1 MIGSLVPHTSD
12 QNRIPDPI
20 HGVVLGFQEEQ
31 FLPFLEID
39 PNLHRL
45 CPQLSPQNHS
55 ILICFNFLG
64 FQNVLIAVLREA
76 QVRRFRRQVAGQLN
90 SRLKVEGIIV
100 NAGFALY
107 LEVIQNGILG
117 DLQLSC
123 VVDAS

>member
-55 ILICFNFLG
+55 VLICFNFLG
-64 FQNVLIAVLREA
+64 FQNVLIAVLREPRSA
-76 QVRRFRRQVAGQLN
+76 
-90 SRLKVEGIIV
+90 
-100 NAGFALY
+100 
-107 LEVIQNGILG
+107 
-117 DLQLSC
+117 
-123 VVDAS
+123 ASVGRSQDSSIPGSK